1 MSIFSSWQQLRV
13 RADEHVKSSLTSD
26 LYARYVVVV
35 VILIV
40 LVAAIQFESLH
51 SALVVANENNLSFA
65 MRDALSEAAIDEGVS
80 AQSFVKAA
88 PRILTSLSLRGINV
102 RLYDEHLHLIGK
114 RLSRFDPV
122 DLVTLRPHLFA
133 LMSQNQ
139 TRISQNTTGYV
150 TQSHGQMLLLGI
162 VSTAGHV
169 VGYVELGYSESLLY
183 PMLLQQALRFFM
195 ISLFVVIFT
204 AMILIPIIR
213 KPLRPLNRLFETA
226 ERIKAGEFHERL
238 PVIGT
243 FETVHLA
250 EMINDA
256 LDLMANSVKKE
267 KEATDRM
274 KQFVSDASHELRT
287 PLTAIR
293 GFADVLLRRLDS
305 YVEELKTI
313 QCDGQAD
320 GVMTEDVVT
329 RLAQNTEKIAGM
341 RLGLRTMQQETARLE
356 ELVRDLLQL
365 AKLEENLT
373 PQLEQVEMAALVQSL
388 QPQFQLLAGAR
399 QIIYDLAQVVVA
411 CDRSMLQQIL
421 YNVVT
426 NAIQHTDPE
435 YGIVQIRLRS
445 SKKKGALLM
454 VSDNGPGIAKEQVER
469 IFDRFYRASGSRDR
483 NPGGAGLGLAIVA
496 EIVRVHEGR
505 IWAESEQGAGTTM
518 FVEL

>member
-1 MSIFSSWQQLRV
+1 
-13 RADEHVKSSLTSD
+13 
-26 LYARYVVVV
+26 
-35 VILIV
+35 
-40 LVAAIQFESLH
+40 
-51 SALVVANENNLSFA
+51 
-65 MRDALSEAAIDEGVS
+65 
-80 AQSFVKAA
+80 
-88 PRILTSLSLRGINV
+88 
-102 RLYDEHLHLIGK
+102 
-114 RLSRFDPV
+114 
-122 DLVTLRPHLFA
+122 
-133 LMSQNQ
+133 
-139 TRISQNTTGYV
+139 
-150 TQSHGQMLLLGI
+150 
-162 VSTAGHV
+162 
-169 VGYVELGYSESLLY
+169 
-183 PMLLQQALRFFM
+183 
-195 ISLFVVIFT
+195 
-204 AMILIPIIR
+204 
-213 KPLRPLNRLFETA
+213 
-226 ERIKAGEFHERL
+226 
-238 PVIGT
+238 
-243 FETVHLA
+243 
-250 EMINDA
+250 
-256 LDLMANSVKKE
+256 
-267 KEATDRM
+267 M

-305 YVEELKTI
+305 YVEELKMI

-320 GVMTEDVVT
+320 GIMTEDIVT

-356 ELVRDLLQL
+356 ELVRDLLHL

-421 YNVVT
+421 YNIVT